1 MARRAAPKPDLKT
14 DSARAAQP
22 AVPEPVLALS
32 TSLPLPSNQKN
43 QNLFREELGKRIGDG
58 AMAVWFGEGIEFIEN
73 TSDRSLTIIVPTSFF
88 RDRILSRF
96 NSNLREAIQ
105 AVHGHD
111 NWRVFVVLPSEIQAD
126 NLPVESAPI
135 LDTESNESPTSA
147 PDSDSFSLTPPAPT
161 SRKSKSNP
169 AGSQKSQWPTDKRE
183 AQTGNVPGLFGPAP
197 VKATRRL
204 DNFIVGPC
212 NRMAHTAALEMIK
225 SRGTSFNP
233 LVLHGGVG
241 LGKTHLLDG
250 LAHAMRTNPTSGRLI
265 QISAEAFTNA
275 FLEALRTG
283 QLASF
288 RNRFRNAAALIID
301 DIHFIA
307 SKRATQSEFLH
318 TFNALIAEDVPI
330 ILSCDQHPKRVNKL
344 MEELSTRFMAGMVVR
359 LDTPDPEVRRMIL
372 RAKAAARG
380 VELPDNVIDTLGE
393 HLRVS
398 VRELEGALN
407 SLIAHSVLTGRRV
420 DLELA
425 RMVMRDSIRHT
436 VQAIGLHD
444 VETSVCTV
452 FSLTHEQLHSKKTSQ
467 SISIPRTIAMYLS
480 RRHTPFSYSEIAR
493 HYGLKNHSSVIAAE
507 KRVKQWLE
515 ENVKAR
521 AIGGFETMGDMLAAV
536 QTALGV

>member
-1 MARRAAPKPDLKT
+1 
-14 DSARAAQP
+14 
-22 AVPEPVLALS
+22 
-32 TSLPLPSNQKN
+32 
-43 QNLFREELGKRIGDG
+43 
-58 AMAVWFGEGIEFIEN
+58 MAVWFGEGIEFIES
-73 TSDRSLTIIVPTSFF
+73 TTDRSLTIIVPTSFF

-96 NSNLREAIQ
+96 HANLREAIQ

-111 NWRVFVVLPSEIQAD
+111 NWRVLVVLPSEIQAD
-126 NLPVESAPI
+126 NPPVESAPI
-135 LDTESNESPTSA
+135 LEASSNESPNTA
-147 PDSDSFSLTPPAPT
+147 PDADSFSLTPPTPA

-169 AGSQKSQWPTDKRE
+169 TGSQKSQWPTDKRE

-250 LAHAMRTNPTSGRLI
+250 LAHAMRTNPTGGRLI

>member
-1 MARRAAPKPDLKT
+1 
-14 DSARAAQP
+14 
-22 AVPEPVLALS
+22 
-32 TSLPLPSNQKN
+32 
-43 QNLFREELGKRIGDG
+43 
-58 AMAVWFGEGIEFIEN
+58 
-73 TSDRSLTIIVPTSFF
+73 
-88 RDRILSRF
+88 
-96 NSNLREAIQ
+96 
-105 AVHGHD
+105 
-111 NWRVFVVLPSEIQAD
+111 
-126 NLPVESAPI
+126 
-135 LDTESNESPTSA
+135 
-147 PDSDSFSLTPPAPT
+147 
-161 SRKSKSNP
+161 
-169 AGSQKSQWPTDKRE
+169 
-183 AQTGNVPGLFGPAP
+183 
-197 VKATRRL
+197 
-204 DNFIVGPC
+204 
-212 NRMAHTAALEMIK
+212 
-225 SRGTSFNP
+225 
-233 LVLHGGVG
+233 
-241 LGKTHLLDG
+241 
-250 LAHAMRTNPTSGRLI
+250 LI

-318 TFNALIAEDVPI
+318 TFNALVAEDVPI